1 MTARDEK
8 DELADRDETPSES
21 ASSSAGRQADGY
33 HDFAI
38 DLPFSTHPFSA
49 LKSHNI
55 QFGIALG
62 VVLAFV
68 AQSATELAFDIG
80 VASASTTGL
89 ALAGAVMLTIVLWA
103 VGIDNAGVFEAAEA
117 DKSAVGAVQIR
128 RKPHYLTTPMVV
140 SFVVTYAALAL

>member
-1 MTARDEK
+1 MTDDKRSDSADSR
-8 DELADRDETPSES
+8 ADR
-21 ASSSAGRQADGY
+21 Y
-33 HDFAI
+33 HDFVI
-38 DLPFSTHPFSA
+38 DLPFTTHPFSA

-80 VASASTTGL
+80 VASGSTTGL
-89 ALAGAVMLTIVLWA
+89 ALAGAVMLTITLWA
-103 VGIDNAGVFEAAEA
+103 VGIDNAGAFRAADA
-117 DKSAVGAVQIR
+117 DKSAIGAVQIR

-140 SFVVTYAALAL
+140 TFVVFYAALAIL

>member
-1 MTARDEK
+1 MADDKRSDSA
-8 DELADRDETPSES
+8 DSRADR
-21 ASSSAGRQADGY
+21 Y
-33 HDFAI
+33 HDFDI

-140 SFVVTYAALAL
+140 SFVVTYAALTL

>member
-1 MTARDEK
+1 M
-8 DELADRDETPSES
+8 ADDKES
-21 ASSSAGRQADGY
+21 NSPDSRADHY
-33 HDFAI
+33 HDFVI
-38 DLPFSTHPFSA
+38 DLPFTTHPFSA

-68 AQSATELAFDIG
+68 AQSTTELAFDIG

-89 ALAGAVMLTIVLWA
+89 ALAGGVMLTITLWA
-103 VGIDNAGVFEAAEA
+103 VGIDNAGLFEAAEA
-117 DKSAVGAVQIR
+117 DKSAIGVVQIR

-140 SFVVTYAALAL
+140 AFVVFYAALAIL